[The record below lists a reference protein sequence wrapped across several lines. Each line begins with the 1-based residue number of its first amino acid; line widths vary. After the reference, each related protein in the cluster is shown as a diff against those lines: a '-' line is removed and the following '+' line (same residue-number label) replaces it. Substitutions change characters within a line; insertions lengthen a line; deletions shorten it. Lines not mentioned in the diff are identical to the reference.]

1 MVSVA
6 EGAKSAGESEGL
18 GPSGRRP
25 EPGAAGVLGKSG
37 QSHRLRV
44 PPTSPADQ
52 RAPPRGELTPLKHG
66 LLPRARLGVLHWELS
81 QCVGEISRHVLPG
94 VWDQDPS
101 GPGVLP
107 DARPCSPRSSAPER
121 PGCPG
126 RPPGSERRCSEQR
139 GSACALCLGF
149 PAGCKGALGAPRGAV
164 CSPPSATSG
173 GGGTL
178 WPGRAFGSTES
189 LLGGGKWRVAALE

>member
-6 EGAKSAGESEGL
+6 EGAESAGESEGL

-25 EPGAAGVLGKSG
+25 EPGAAGVL
-37 QSHRLRV
+37 
-44 PPTSPADQ
+44 
-52 RAPPRGELTPLKHG
+52 
-66 LLPRARLGVLHWELS
+66 
-81 QCVGEISRHVLPG
+81 
-94 VWDQDPS
+94 
-101 GPGVLP
+101 

-149 PAGCKGALGAPRGAV
+149 PAGCEGALGAPRGAV
-164 CSPPSATSG
+164 CSPPFATSG
-173 GGGTL
+173 GEGTL

-189 LLGGGKWRVAALE
+189 LLGGGKRRVAALE